1 MARTAPTP
9 HTFQTLRPLAHLP
22 HSATSH
28 AFLTRLATDPGIR
41 HVMEKYKWTVPLL
54 LEMEPLGNTTH
65 DSKTLGLNRNRG
77 AVIELRL
84 RTDWYDGW
92 RDYKTVRRTLCH
104 ELAHIVWDG
113 HGREFWDLTS

>member
-1 MARTAPTP
+1 
-9 HTFQTLRPLAHLP
+9 
-22 HSATSH
+22 
-28 AFLTRLATDPGIR
+28 
-41 HVMEKYKWTVPLL
+41 
-54 LEMEPLGNTTH
+54 MEPLGNTTH

-92 RDYKTVRRTLCH
+92 RDYKTVRKTLCH

-113 HGREFWDLTS
+113 HGREFWDLTSIISSPLVYLAFACFFCFFFGGGVGGY